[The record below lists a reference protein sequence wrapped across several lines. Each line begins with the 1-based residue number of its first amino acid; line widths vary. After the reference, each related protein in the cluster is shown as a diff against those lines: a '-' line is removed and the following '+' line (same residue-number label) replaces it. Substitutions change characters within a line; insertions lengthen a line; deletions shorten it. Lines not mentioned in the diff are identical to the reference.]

1 MFYMTCFF
9 FFFSSRRRHTRCALV
24 TGVQTCALPIYH
36 RENRSEF
43 GLAHIQKGA
52 VLGDAL
58 DCARRMVGP
67 DLHTTAPAAAA
78 DQDAAGFEHLHCLT
92 QYLAAYADPLRQVCL
107 RTQPFLTTLAQAPG
121 LVRQQACNEDRET
134 TLAGRY
140 RPRQMFP
147 PRQGSQRISERLQHS
162 ADF

>member
-1 MFYMTCFF
+1 
-9 FFFSSRRRHTRCALV
+9 
-24 TGVQTCALPIYH
+24 
-36 RENRSEF
+36 
-43 GLAHIQKGA
+43 
-52 VLGDAL
+52 
-58 DCARRMVGP
+58 MVGP

-107 RTQPFLTTLAQAPG
+107 RTQQFLTTLAQAPG

-147 PRQGSQRISERLQHS
+147 PRQGRSAEHTSELRSLMRISY
-162 ADF
+162 AV

>member
-1 MFYMTCFF
+1 MFFAFF
-9 FFFSSRRRHTRCALV
+9 FFKQKTAYELRISDWSSDVCSSDL
-24 TGVQTCALPIYH
+24 
-36 RENRSEF
+36 
-43 GLAHIQKGA
+43 KGA

-121 LVRQQACNEDRET
+121 LVRQPACHEDRET

-140 RPRQMFP
+140 RPRQLFP
-147 PRQGSQRISERLQHS
+147 PRHGSQRTSETIERASCRERVCQYV
-162 ADF
+162 

>member
-1 MFYMTCFF
+1 MI
-9 FFFSSRRRHTRCALV
+9 RRPPRSTRTDTRFPYTTLFRSGGFGARSDE
-24 TGVQTCALPIYH
+24 TAIEPANQ

-140 RPRQMFP
+140 RPRQMFQVG
-147 PRQGSQRISERLQHS
+147 RAHV
-162 ADF
+162 

>member
-1 MFYMTCFF
+1 MNAPDMSACVGPVLF
-9 FFFSSRRRHTRCALV
+9 RHDPPQCGEVGGFGARSDETAIEP
-24 TGVQTCALPIYH
+24 ANH

-107 RTQPFLTTLAQAPG
+107 
-121 LVRQQACNEDRET
+121 DRKST
-134 TLAGRY
+134 
-140 RPRQMFP
+140 
-147 PRQGSQRISERLQHS
+147 RLNSSH
-162 ADF
+162 